1 MAKLL
6 RIERAITWIA
16 RTLIANRDS
25 NPTPEGV
32 IDQILPNV
40 DIFGSQRIEQ
50 LRFATVTGAPA
61 GIEATHGPV
70 EAGSVRQYLSME
82 YSTDDSGVGSP
93 RRLRPGRVVPVASG
107 FPFAGLADEK
117 LAPAGEFF
125 AVRNFTVGPGG
136 FAAVTADAMSGGAV
150 ITLSLLWVETPV
162 GEYLRSVQ

>member
-1 MAKLL
+1 MARLL

-16 RTLIANRDS
+16 RTLTANRDS
-25 NPTPEGV
+25 NPTPAGV

-40 DIFGSQRIEQ
+40 DIFGSQRIEELQ
-50 LRFATVTGAPA
+50 FETLDGDLA

-70 EAGSVRQYLSME
+70 PQGAVRQYLSME
-82 YSTDDSGVGSP
+82 YSTDDAGVGSP
-93 RRLRPGRVVPVASG
+93 RRLRPGRVVAVSTG
-107 FPFAGLADEK
+107 FPFVSFADEQ

-136 FAAVTADAMSGGAV
+136 FAAVTADAMSAGAV

-162 GEYLRSVQ
+162 GEYLRSIQ